1 MHGELM
7 IRAHRLL
14 GLLILTATAVS
25 LAASTYFPARGQWES
40 RSAKQLGFDPKA
52 LQAAVDFA
60 RAHESDQNR
69 DTAADLKA
77 TFGKREPYYRIM
89 GPTKSWE
96 ATCGIIIKGGYVA
109 ATWGPVDRVDMTH
122 SISKTFLSTTVGL
135 AWDYGL
141 ISNVHDRVGPYMPD
155 PSLFAGDHNAPI
167 TWDHLLRQTSDW
179 SGELWGFPDWADR
192 PIGETVEEMKNREMH
207 APGTHFKYNDVRVNL
222 LALAALHVWREP
234 LPVVLRDHVMNPIG
248 ASSTWRWHGYED
260 SWITVDGRKT
270 QSVSGG
276 GHFGGGVFINAWDLA
291 RFGYLFLQDGHWS
304 GEQIISS
311 EWIAQARTPT
321 PVKETY
327 GYANWFLN
335 TDHQM
340 LPNAPATSVTFRG
353 NGANII
359 YLDWEN
365 DLVIVMRWI
374 QSGDTINAFVQHVLT
389 AIKSADPIDE

>member
-1 MHGELM
+1 
-7 IRAHRLL
+7 
-14 GLLILTATAVS
+14 
-25 LAASTYFPARGQWES
+25 
-40 RSAKQLGFDPKA
+40 
-52 LQAAVDFA
+52 
-60 RAHESDQNR
+60 
-69 DTAADLKA
+69 
-77 TFGKREPYYRIM
+77 
-89 GPTKSWE
+89 
-96 ATCGIIIKGGYVA
+96 
-109 ATWGPVDRVDMTH
+109 
-122 SISKTFLSTTVGL
+122 
-135 AWDYGL
+135 
-141 ISNVHDRVGPYMPD
+141 
-155 PSLFAGDHNAPI
+155 
-167 TWDHLLRQTSDW
+167 
-179 SGELWGFPDWADR
+179 
-192 PIGETVEEMKNREMH
+192 
-207 APGTHFKYNDVRVNL
+207 
-222 LALAALHVWREP
+222 
-234 LPVVLRDHVMNPIG
+234 MNPIG